1 MQNIF
6 YSYCLLP
13 VITQPTRVTDHSAT
27 LIDNIFVSKPGN
39 VISGN
44 IVSDL
49 SDHFKILCV
58 VKQALVGGGEHHD
71 SVTFRCRVHN
81 EFTFNLLHSR
91 IANTNFD
98 SVLDSHDINV
108 AMSQFYDI
116 LYDIYDTCCPEDS
129 KYHAKDIQ

>member
-1 MQNIF
+1 MQSLQDIF

-49 SDHFKILCV
+49 SDHFPIFCV
-58 VKQALVGGGEHHD
+58 AKTGTVWWGEHHD
-71 SVTFRCRVHN
+71 RVTFKYRVHN
-81 EFTFNLLHSR
+81 ELFTLNLLYIR
-91 IANTNFD
+91 
-98 SVLDSHDINV
+98 
-108 AMSQFYDI
+108 
-116 LYDIYDTCCPEDS
+116 
-129 KYHAKDIQ
+129 